1 MNKIRRFTFAGVAIA
16 TTSLFYFSAAHQN
29 PVTAHQHPM
38 PEVQSAAAQAPVNN
52 ATVTIESFQFK
63 PNNVVLKKGGKIT
76 FINKDS
82 APHTATPE
90 NGAQFTGTGRIRK
103 NESKIVTFNTVGE
116 QKYFCEIH
124 PSMKGK
130 ITVVE

>member
-1 MNKIRRFTFAGVAIA
+1 MNKMRQFTFATVAIA
-16 TTSLFYFSAAHQN
+16 TTCLVYFSSTTQS
-29 PVTAHQHPM
+29 PVVAHQHPI
-38 PEVQSAAAQAPVNN
+38 PEVQSVAAQAPVSS

-63 PNNVVLKKGGKIT
+63 PNNIVLKKGGKIT
-76 FINKDS
+76 FTNKDS

-103 NESKIVTFNTVGE
+103 NESKVVTFNTVGV
-116 QKYFCEIH
+116 QNYFCEIH

-130 ITVVE
+130 ITVVQ